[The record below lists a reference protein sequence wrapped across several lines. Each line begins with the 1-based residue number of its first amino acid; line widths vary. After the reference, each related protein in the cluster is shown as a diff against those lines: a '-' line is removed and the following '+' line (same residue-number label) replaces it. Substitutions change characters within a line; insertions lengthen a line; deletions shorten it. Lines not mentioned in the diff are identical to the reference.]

1 MKNADFVMASTALG
15 VSRFR
20 ILLRH
25 VLPNSIAPVIV
36 ITTISL
42 ASAIVA
48 EATLSFLG
56 VGLPSSTMSWGND
69 ISAAQTDLRTAPQV
83 LILPVD
89 RAVGHRAEL
98 HHARRGHPRC
108 PRPEGE
114 GPAMTE
120 MVNGTDV
127 QQQTAVDVGERPLL
141 EIKDLQVGFNTQD
154 GLVKAVDGVN
164 ITLYRGQSL
173 AIVGESGSGKSTTAH
188 AIINLLPGTGH
199 VSGGQILLDGQDLTK
214 ASPKDMEAI
223 RGRKIGFVPQDP
235 MSNLNPVWSIGFQV
249 EEAIKANGIA
259 TGRKEVKKRAIEVL
273 KQAGLQDADRRLKQF
288 PHQFSGG
295 MRQRVLIGM
304 GLAADPQLLIADEPT
319 SALDVTVQRVILDH
333 LESLTRELGTT
344 LLFITHDLGLAAER
358 AEQLV
363 VMYKGKRGRVGAVG
377 RDPAEP
383 AAPVHAAARR
393 RGAEPRLA
401 PHPGDR
407 QHRRGRVVDGRRRV
421 GRRRRRDRPHRHG
434 RGARRARRG
443 RGIRPARDHRRGPHQ
458 GLQDPR
464 VRATFT
470 AVDGVSFQ
478 IPKGTTMA
486 LVGESGSGKSTV
498 AKMLLKL
505 EDATSGKI
513 VVGGKDLA
521 SVTGKELFD
530 LRSRMQPVFQDPY
543 GSLNPLRNIGNTISE
558 PLHTHKVG
566 TKATRRARVLELLDQ
581 VSLPRTLVS
590 RYPNELSG
598 GQRQRIAIARALA
611 LKPEI
616 VVLDEAVSALDV
628 LVQAQILRLLA
639 DLQAE
644 LGLTYLFIT
653 HDLAVVRVIADHVCV
668 MQRGRIVEKATTDE
682 VFDNPQEQYTRDLL
696 AAIPGAGIELGA

>member
-1 MKNADFVMASTALG
+1 
-15 VSRFR
+15 
-20 ILLRH
+20 
-25 VLPNSIAPVIV
+25 
-36 ITTISL
+36 
-42 ASAIVA
+42 
-48 EATLSFLG
+48 
-56 VGLPSSTMSWGND
+56 
-69 ISAAQTDLRTAPQV
+69 
-83 LILPVD
+83 
-89 RAVGHRAEL
+89 
-98 HHARRGHPRC
+98 
-108 PRPEGE
+108 
-114 GPAMTE
+114 MTE
-120 MVNGTDV
+120 IVNGIDV
-127 QQQTAVDVGERPLL
+127 QQTSVGSDERPLL

-154 GLVKAVDGVN
+154 GLVKALDGVN

-199 VSGGQILLDGQDLTK
+199 ITGGQILLDGQDLAKTS
-214 ASPKDMEAI
+214 AKDMEAI

-259 TGRKEVKKRAIEVL
+259 TGRKEVRARAIEVL
-273 KQAGLQDADRRLKQF
+273 KQAGLGDADRRLKQF

-363 VMYKGKRGRVGAVG
+363 VMYKGRVVESGPSVEILQNPQHPYTQRLVA
-377 RDPAEP
+377 
-383 AAPVHAAARR
+383 AAPSLASRRIQASGGIAAAEASISEDASHAAGDTIDLIATAEARAEAMEAAASAPPAIIVEDLTKVFKI
-393 RGAEPRLA
+393 RGSGE
-401 PHPGDR
+401 
-407 QHRRGRVVDGRRRV
+407 
-421 GRRRRRDRPHRHG
+421 
-434 RGARRARRG
+434 
-443 RGIRPARDHRRGPHQ
+443 
-458 GLQDPR
+458 
-464 VRATFT
+464 FT
-470 AVDGVSFQ
+470 AVDSVSFQ

-505 EDATSGKI
+505 EDATSGKM
-513 VVGGKDLA
+513 VVGGRDLA
-521 SVTGKELFD
+521 TVTGRELFE

-543 GSLNPLRNIGNTISE
+543 GSLNPLRNIGNTIAE

-566 TKATRRARVLELLDQ
+566 NKASRRARTYELLDQ
-581 VSLPRTLVS
+581 VSLPRTLLG

-598 GQRQRIAIARALA
+598 GQRQRVAIARALA

-639 DLQAE
+639 DLQGE

-653 HDLAVVRVIADHVCV
+653 HDLAVVRVIADHVSV
-668 MQRGRIVEKATTDE
+668 MQRGRIVEAATTDE
-682 VFDNPQEQYTRDLL
+682 VFENPREQYTKDLL
-696 AAIPGAGIELGA
+696 AAIPGANIQLGA